1 MEKFLFR
8 AWDNVENKMY
18 YCGEEEDIVFILG
31 CEGIRAERIKGY
43 KYDDPVEALD
53 HLIYMQYTG
62 LKDKN
67 DKELWVSDIIENEHG
82 ERWLIVW
89 EGTGFRVAL
98 GGNKEAIYAPNEYWF
113 NSCKKI
119 GNIYENPELLEG

>member
-1 MEKFLFR
+1 MKMQKIKFR
-8 AWDNVENKMY
+8 AWDNLEKKMY
-18 YCGEEEDIVFILG
+18 YCIIVGKKMISPF
-31 CEGIRAERIKGY
+31 
-43 KYDDPVEALD
+43 V
-53 HLIYMQYTG
+53 YMQYTG

-67 DKELWVSDIIENEHG
+67 GKELWESDIIENEHG

-98 GGNKEAIYAPNEYWF
+98 RGNKEAIYAPNEYWF

-119 GNIYENPELLEG
+119 GNIHENPELLEESCWDYTQRRRDDE